1 MKFRYL
7 SLEEA
12 IVLHNDALG
21 LPTGQRHYTETQIG
35 GLASA
40 LAHIQDDRYYP
51 DFFDKL
57 AHLFFACAK
66 YHPFLDGNKRTALY
80 LSRAFIL
87 LNKPEYDLTHFYRDM
102 EEAVVDAAAGRLSEG
117 ALKAMLKTILRR

>member
-1 MKFRYL
+1 MTYRYL

-21 LPTGQRHYTETQIG
+21 LSAEQTHYTETQIG

-51 DFFDKL
+51 GFFDKL
-57 AHLFFACAK
+57 AHLFYACAK

-80 LSRAFIL
+80 LSRAFIM
-87 LNKPEYDLTHFYRDM
+87 LNKPEYDSAQFFRDM
-102 EEAVVDAAAGRLSEG
+102 EEVVVDVAGGRISED
-117 ALKAMLKTILRR
+117 ALKDIFKRTLRK